1 MATDKIKLEEIIL
14 KAASVGPYGVTDE
27 EIRNSL
33 PENVAP
39 NDRLEL
45 YNSLLQRGRLQLKK
59 LHGKLFYQ
67 AVEEQ
72 IANKLQ
78 ALTAEERLVYSQIE
92 GAGNKGIWTRDLRNI
107 CRLQQTQLTKVL
119 KNLELKKLVKP
130 FKSVKLKNK
139 KLYMLYDLEP
149 SVDVTGGPWYYN
161 QEFDAEF
168 FDILYQQ
175 TLRFIRGSSS
185 AVTVEQVAS
194 YITSLG
200 ISKEKLEHGDFES
213 LLQTMIYDGVVEKL
227 YQRSNNGSS
236 IAVYRSCRHFSPF
249 ATLGD
254 VPCGIC
260 PVYKVR
266 TRNLNW
272 KLENDCTVE
281 LFYSWCYFTF

>member
-236 IAVYRSCRHFSPF
+236 VAVYRSCR
-249 ATLGD
+249 
-254 VPCGIC
+254 
-260 PVYKVR
+260 
-266 TRNLNW
+266 
-272 KLENDCTVE
+272 
-281 LFYSWCYFTF
+281 